1 MTTTSNV
8 TSAVGLATADVTDAT
23 SGVITAGN
31 KGTTVHRD
39 IFGGS
44 VTDEMLKL
52 MPMFDHNQ
60 LG

>member
-1 MTTTSNV
+1 MTTTSNAA
-8 TSAVGLATADVTDAT
+8 SALVLATAAVTDAL
-23 SGVITAGN
+23 GVVTTPAN
-31 KGTTVHRD
+31 NGTTVHRD

-44 VTDEMLKL
+44 LSDEMLKL

>member
-1 MTTTSNV
+1 M
-8 TSAVGLATADVTDAT
+8 ADSHAGDVLYIADDAL
-23 SGVITAGN
+23 TAGN
-31 KGTTVHRD
+31 KGTTVHQD

-44 VTDEMLKL
+44 LSDEMLKL